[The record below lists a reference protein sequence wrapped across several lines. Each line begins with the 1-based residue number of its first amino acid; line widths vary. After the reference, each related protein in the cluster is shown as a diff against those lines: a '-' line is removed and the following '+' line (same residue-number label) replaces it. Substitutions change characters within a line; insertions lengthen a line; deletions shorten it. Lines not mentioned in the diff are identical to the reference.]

1 MWEEKKGL
9 LHAPALARLLGVPG
23 ALGAAA
29 AAGLRS
35 RDSRYSNAALD
46 AANAGGYVCFAA
58 MHPSHTVLLCG
69 VLNGRVLAVRVGSWD
84 CAAAPDTH
92 NVYGGYLNRGGVYH
106 SWMLE
111 CADMKKK
118 LGLLLVWLS
127 LWVVAPLALL
137 RMLWAIF
144 TNPDEAW
151 QVALAFD
158 DLANVATNGR
168 LGQTISSRAAHDRP
182 QVWACW
188 LCKLLDAVDKGHC
201 DRAMTAQ
208 DQNLEK

>member
-1 MWEEKKGL
+1 MWEEKKSL
-9 LHAPALARLLGVPG
+9 LHAPTLARLLGVPG
-23 ALGAAA
+23 ALGATA

-35 RDSRYSNAALD
+35 GDSGYSNAALD
-46 AANAGGYVCFAA
+46 AANAGGHVCFSA
-58 MHPSHTVLLCG
+58 MHSSHTVLLC
-69 VLNGRVLAVRVGSWD
+69 RVLHGGMLAVWLGPGD
-84 CAAAPDTH
+84 CAAASDTY
-92 NVYGGYLNRGGVYH
+92 NVYGGYLNGSRIYH
-106 SWMLE
+106 GWMLE

-118 LGLLLVWLS
+118 LGLLLVWLL
-127 LWVVAPLALL
+127 LWAIAPLALL

-144 TNPDEAW
+144 TNPGEAW
-151 QVALAFD
+151 QIAIAFD